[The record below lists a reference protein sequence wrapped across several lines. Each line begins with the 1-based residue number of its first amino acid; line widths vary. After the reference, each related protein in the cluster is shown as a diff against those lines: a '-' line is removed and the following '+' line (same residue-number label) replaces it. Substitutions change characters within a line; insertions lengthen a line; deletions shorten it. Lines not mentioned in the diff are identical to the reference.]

1 MAKVYGY
8 SDDIVCIE
16 HLGGGCTEVDCFDKD
31 VRIRFDDGTTIR
43 IGYPKADMA
52 VWWIEKE
59 KVGTAISE
67 LRYCEDE
74 NAKIYSDIFEI
85 EAEIK
90 SFSVIKQRGAEDGKS
105 VCL

>member
-16 HLGGGCTEVDCFDKD
+16 HLEGGCTEIDCFDSD
-31 VRIRFDDGTTIR
+31 VRIRFMDGTVIR

-59 KVGTAISE
+59 KVGTAYSV
-67 LRYCEDE
+67 LQYCKDED
-74 NAKIYSDIFEI
+74 AKIYSDIFEI
-85 EAEIK
+85 EAEVK
-90 SFSVIKQRGAEDGKS
+90 SYSVIKQKYPDRP
-105 VCL
+105 